1 MVKQGDNMMN
11 LRRLLIQGEYK
22 RKVKVSKKQRPLIFQ
37 RKKVIVGIVV
47 IVIKMV
53 MLMINVGHYI

>member
-1 MVKQGDNMMN
+1 MMN
-11 LRRLLIQGEYK
+11 PRRLIFQRENKK
-22 RKVKVSKKQRPLIFQ
+22 RVNLKIKAKVSKKLRPLILQ

-53 MLMINVGHYI
+53 MLMINVENII